1 MLFLFVAVGAPPP
14 YPGQW
19 ENTRLHFLPE
29 WLGHR
34 HRQACVW
41 ELARR
46 YVFIRLICFIM
57 FWVVDRIQSQSLP
70 TRLLSVSAM
79 IIMVIQ
85 QIRIWSAVLAKKCTI
100 NWYFY
105 FAVFC
110 TYWFILRVKITIDET
125 ICCGYVG
132 ICVYQLMYVN
142 LSKLKT

>member
-1 MLFLFVAVGAPPP
+1 MLFLFVAVGAPSP

-57 FWVVDRIQSQSLP
+57 FWVVDRIRSQSLP

-85 QIRIWSAVLAKKCTI
+85 QIRIWYAVLAKKCTI

-110 TYWFILRVKITIDET
+110 TYWFILRVKITIDGT